1 MRVARC
7 HRALVT
13 LLLASAALSAC
24 SSTATGSG
32 TPEAST
38 ATLMAATPTLEVP
51 ASPSPTPRT
60 EPSLAAGW
68 RRIAPADAPFS
79 IGLPPG
85 WTDASTSTASSAL
98 DAIASAN
105 PDLAAAIANGRK
117 SIEAGQLAFVA
128 FDVGGGTGNAAAPF
142 VTNANVM
149 SIGPAEG
156 GGLYIAS
163 QLAESLRQQMKVGEI
178 ETSTVLV
185 DGTEAGAIS
194 YSWTITAP
202 NGEAID
208 LAAVQYGIPD
218 DQTAFVVTF
227 TTLAQDLAQK
237 RVVFSH
243 IMDTFHI
250 ER

>member
-1 MRVARC
+1 VSVAEPAATANAA
-7 HRALVT
+7 HR
-13 LLLASAALSAC
+13 
-24 SSTATGSG
+24 SSTGA
-32 TPEAST
+32 E
-38 ATLMAATPTLEVP
+38 TL
-51 ASPSPTPRT
+51 
-60 EPSLAAGW
+60 G
-68 RRIAPADAPFS
+68 DF
-79 IGLPPG
+79 
-85 WTDASTSTASSAL
+85 
-98 DAIASAN
+98 
-105 PDLAAAIANGRK
+105 
-117 SIEAGQLAFVA
+117 
-128 FDVGGGTGNAAAPF
+128 
-142 VTNANVM
+142 
-149 SIGPAEG
+149 
-156 GGLYIAS
+156 IAS